1 MKIQKLFPLLLI
13 FFATNIAWGQQAKTS
28 TISFPTSA
36 VCDECKERIETKLNY
51 TKGVIYAELDVET
64 KILTVKFKPTVISS
78 QEIKEILA
86 SIGYSSDTV
95 QRDSA
100 AFEAL
105 PKCCKGT
112 EICSPKK

>member
-1 MKIQKLFPLLLI
+1 MKLARLIPLFLI
-13 FFATNIAWGQQAKTS
+13 LFTAQQAWGQQAKTT

-36 VCDECKERIETKLNY
+36 VCGECKERIEDKLNY
-51 TKGVIYAELDVET
+51 TKGVLFAELDVET
-64 KILTVKFKPTVISS
+64 KILTVKFKPSVISS
-78 QEIKEILA
+78 EEIKQILA

-95 QRDSA
+95 QRDPK

-105 PKCCKGT
+105 PKCCQGS